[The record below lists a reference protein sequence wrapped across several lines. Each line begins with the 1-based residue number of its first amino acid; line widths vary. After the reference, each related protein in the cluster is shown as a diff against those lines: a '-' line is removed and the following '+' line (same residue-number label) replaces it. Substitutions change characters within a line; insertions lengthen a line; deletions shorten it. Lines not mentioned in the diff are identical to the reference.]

1 LCGERVYDRPPH
13 GAPAPDGSGAKRVL
27 LHAARLGFEHPATGK
42 PMHWASPLPRDMA
55 EMLDRLR
62 KKAKEVAGGEDKL

>member
-1 LCGERVYDRPPH
+1 
-13 GAPAPDGSGAKRVL
+13 L

-55 EMLDRLR
+55 DILHRLR
-62 KKAKEVAGGEDKL
+62 QLSRGNRPGEESDD